1 MPEFDFR
8 IETDGVTDYRVSYAV
23 QCMNDRHVAGEMV
36 PFANL
41 AYAREYFDNCV
52 NRAIRS
58 VDGYAVYLYVCV
70 DAYDGDTCVDSTVAS
85 LLDRYVKY

>member
-23 QCMNDRHVAGEMV
+23 QCVNDRHVAGEMV
-36 PFANL
+36 PFGTL
-41 AYAREYFDNCV
+41 ADARKDFDACV
-52 NRAIRS
+52 THTIHA

-85 LLDRYVKY
+85 LLNRYVKY